1 MIVRDLLI
9 KLGVT
14 SRDALNGL
22 SQVDRQIQK
31 TTGMSRTLGDAMS
44 MAMGQLGAQAINAM
58 VSELKRA
65 TDEALVFQKT
75 LGQIQSLIPGNT
87 ARAAE
92 YRQEIGRLSVEFGRS
107 AKDLGEGV
115 YDVLSTFGDTADTV
129 KMLEIAT
136 KAGAAGN
143 ATTGDGIA
151 VLTALTKAY
160 GDTSVATAQKVS
172 DLAFQTVNLGVVKLP
187 ELASSMGRATPMAA
201 TLGVKMEE
209 LFAVMATATGVT
221 GGGAEVS
228 TQMASLMRG
237 LTDRS
242 KEADAAFKVAFKA
255 DKFKSIQQAIGK
267 YGLVKVVEMLAKTTD
282 GSAESL
288 NALFGRA
295 EATTLALHIT
305 GKGAE
310 DFQTKLKA
318 MKESA
323 GVTDTAY
330 RAMTGGMAKGA
341 HDVDVAKAATEQ
353 MRLELGDNLIPALLG
368 WEKVQGRIY
377 KAMSEELIPM
387 MANPTF
393 FEFGTTVDGIKKS
406 FDALGY
412 TIAIV
417 LNGVDMLLGALYTA
431 NAFTG
436 AFIAA
441 VDPTEMF
448 SDNGY
453 NNAKAILAQ
462 NDKEIMERGRRMYD
476 RIQTASGETSATEW
490 AKIGQQAKLEA
501 AADRTKRAAMIGNAV
516 GAVGGALSG
525 GVASRVLNSTIGAVN
540 VNVAV
545 PAGTTASAAARIGD
559 TGARV
564 LLQQFLAGADRA
576 YPVDTPAGAAERD

>member
-22 SQVDRQIQK
+22 NSVDRQIQK
-31 TTGMSRTLGDAMS
+31 TTGLSRTLGDAMS
-44 MAMGQLGAQAINAM
+44 MAMGQLGAQAVNAM

-143 ATTGDGIA
+143 ASTGDGIA
-151 VLTALTKAY
+151 ILTALTKAY
-160 GDTSVATAQKVS
+160 GDTSVETAQKVS

-187 ELASSMGRATPMAA
+187 ELAASMGRATPLAA

-242 KEADAAFKVAFKA
+242 KEADVAFKVAFKA
-255 DKFKSIQQAIGK
+255 DKFKNIQQAIGK
-267 YGLVKVVEMLAKTTD
+267 YGLVKVVDMLAKTTD

-288 NALFGRA
+288 NSLFGRA

-305 GKGAE
+305 GKGAA
-310 DFQTKLKA
+310 DFTTKLKA

-323 GVTDTAY
+323 GATETAY
-330 RAMTGGMAKGA
+330 KAMTGGMAQGA
-341 HDVDVAKAATEQ
+341 KDVDVARAKTEQ
-353 MRLELGDNLIPALLG
+353 MRLELGDNLIPMMLN
-368 WEKVQGRIY
+368 WEGVQGRVY
-377 KAMSEELIPM
+377 EQLNKNLIPILKD
-387 MANPTF
+387 PTF
-393 FEFGTTVDGIKKS
+393 FNFGGQIDVIAEAFS
-406 FDALGY
+406 ALSV
-412 TIAIV
+412 IV
-417 LNGVDMLLGALYTA
+417 AMVANGVDVVVTGMRQAYQVALAVAALGR
-431 NAFTG
+431 G
-436 AFIAA
+436 
-441 VDPTEMF
+441 DTET
-448 SDNGY
+448 
-453 NNAKAILAQ
+453 AKAEMDIGGYIGQDAA
-462 NDKEIMERGRRMYD
+462 DRMSRRTNIAFGLD
-476 RIQTASGETSATEW
+476 RAGGMNADDWS
-490 AKIGQQAKLEA
+490 KIGEKAKAEA
-501 AADRTKRAAMIGNAV
+501 AADRAKRAAMIGNAAS
-516 GAVGGALSG
+516 AVGGALSG
-525 GVASRVLNSTIGAVN
+525 GVASRVLNSSIGAVN
-540 VNVAV
+540 VNVSV

-559 TGARV
+559 TGSRV

-576 YPVDTPAGAAERD
+576 YPVDTPTGAAESDW